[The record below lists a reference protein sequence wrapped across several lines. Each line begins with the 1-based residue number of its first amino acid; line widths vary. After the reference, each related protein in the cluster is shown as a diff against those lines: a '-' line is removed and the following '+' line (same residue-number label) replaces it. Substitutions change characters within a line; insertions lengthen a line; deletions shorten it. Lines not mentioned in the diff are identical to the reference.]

1 MELYNLFT
9 PFYYNSQTRTGDSA
23 LNIVFGINTNQ
34 QFWQDKFSKTFATE
48 TWIFILEFTWNT
60 SEALIIDSINDT
72 FRNKSFITLN
82 AKIYAMAGKESLKM
96 FEIYKKASDK
106 FLTISQICDYKMTQ
120 QEWKK
125 SNQLNKWNRRY
136 DLNGVNFLV
145 GYISCPFVFMNDKVK
160 CKV

>member
-1 MELYNLFT
+1 MELYDLFT
-9 PFYYNSQTRTGDSA
+9 PFYYNSQTTTGDSA

-82 AKIYAMAGKESLKM
+82 AKIYVLARKESLLM
-96 FEIYKKASDK
+96 FEIYKKASLK
-106 FLTISQICDYKMTQ
+106 YLTINLICNDNIIQ

-125 SNQLNKWNRRY
+125 SNKQT
-136 DLNGVNFLV
+136 
-145 GYISCPFVFMNDKVK
+145 
-160 CKV
+160 

>member
-1 MELYNLFT
+1 
-9 PFYYNSQTRTGDSA
+9 
-23 LNIVFGINTNQ
+23 
-34 QFWQDKFSKTFATE
+34 
-48 TWIFILEFTWNT
+48 
-60 SEALIIDSINDT
+60 
-72 FRNKSFITLN
+72 
-82 AKIYAMAGKESLKM
+82 MAGKESLKM

-125 SNQLNKWNRRY
+125 SNQLNKWNRRN